1 MYDGNN
7 YKKNLGRNANTLVNS
22 SRFNISGQH
31 RFYKDFS
38 LLAFSEWN
46 MPNGRGSKESLSSRD
61 QYLGI
66 SSKKYGK
73 LIVGKFTDFNTT
85 VLGMTGVNDDF
96 GSIHRGDTSGDRR
109 SGQIKY
115 LYDNNGYTFGL
126 GYQTSADSVP
136 VVGVKDNVKSGYSV
150 LLGYTFDDVH
160 GKPLAIKTSYSLLNS
175 KDFDDEK
182 WGEKDYLPFSKLK
195 QICAG
200 ISWGRKT
207 EGLYLAAGVDRYI
220 LRYTYPDDIYSS
232 EFIDDIEDYNNDIDV
247 DPSFYSKFGARMDV
261 RGLDLAAVY
270 TFENGIQTVASFNI
284 SNYKY
289 YFDGV
294 INDIDF
300 YIRHL
305 IFNVNYSYKNL
316 YLFAEFDIP
325 LKVTGFRDPDEKED
339 LCNLFE
345 LNTKTTA
352 AFGAKYIFQIIIKQK
367 KTGISQFF
375 CFCNVD
381 FTTFSY
387 HQRFHQ
393 DLSYQHFH
401 LLYHLQQGLFG

>member
-1 MYDGNN
+1 MKKLFLSLLVYGGCAQAAVIYDHDETSLNVGGFVKAVMYDGNN

-182 WGEKDYLPFSKLK
+182 WG
-195 QICAG
+195 
-200 ISWGRKT
+200 RK
-207 EGLYLAAGVDRYI
+207 I
-220 LRYTYPDDIYSS
+220 
-232 EFIDDIEDYNNDIDV
+232 
-247 DPSFYSKFGARMDV
+247 
-261 RGLDLAAVY
+261 
-270 TFENGIQTVASFNI
+270 TF
-284 SNYKY
+284 
-289 YFDGV
+289 
-294 INDIDF
+294 
-300 YIRHL
+300 H
-305 IFNVNYSYKNL
+305 
-316 YLFAEFDIP
+316 
-325 LKVTGFRDPDEKED
+325 
-339 LCNLFE
+339 
-345 LNTKTTA
+345 
-352 AFGAKYIFQIIIKQK
+352 FQ
-367 KTGISQFF
+367 
-375 CFCNVD
+375 N
-381 FTTFSY
+381 
-387 HQRFHQ
+387 
-393 DLSYQHFH
+393 
-401 LLYHLQQGLFG
+401 

>member
-1 MYDGNN
+1 MKKLFLSLLVYGGCAQAAVIYDHDETSLNVGGFVKAVMYDGNN

-126 GYQTSADSVP
+126 AYQTSADSVP

-182 WGEKDYLPFSKLK
+182 WGEADYLPFSKLK

-207 EGLYLAAGVDRYI
+207 EGLYLAAGLDRYI
-220 LRYTYPDDIYSS
+220 LRYTYPDNIYSS
-232 EFIDDIEDYNNDIDV
+232 EFIDDIEDYYNDVDV

-261 RGLDLAAVY
+261 RGLDLAAMY

-289 YFDGV
+289 YFDGT
-294 INDIDF
+294 IDDIDF

-305 IFNVNYSYKNL
+305 ILNVNYSYKNL

-352 AFGAKYIFQIIIKQK
+352 AFGAKYIF
-367 KTGISQFF
+367 
-375 CFCNVD
+375 
-381 FTTFSY
+381 
-387 HQRFHQ
+387 
-393 DLSYQHFH
+393 
-401 LLYHLQQGLFG
+401 